1 MNNIEVKN
9 LTFSFKEN
17 NVFTDL
23 NFMIKSESFTSIIIN
38 NGKTT
43 FMNILSGI
51 INTNSVYID
60 NKKITMNEINK
71 IGYVYANNIF
81 TNEIVKDEILF
92 GLNNINNRESEI
104 LLNEVV
110 DLFDIKEILNY
121 NIRYL
126 NSREKTIVKLA
137 SALIKK
143 PEILIIDDILNIFNN
158 LEKDKIFKILKKL
171 NQKQNMTIINITSNI
186 EEVLYSKDAIVIDKK
201 VIIKGKTKKV
211 LEEIKQIEQFGLPFI
226 VDLSNKLKY
235 YEVIDKL
242 ILKKDEMVDAIWD

>member
-1 MNNIEVKN
+1 MDKIEVKN